1 MDHVSKKPIY
11 LYVFLGIV
19 FIGIILI
26 CFFPKSIISECGS
39 KAQKIDVWTVVES
52 EHGSKDVLIP
62 IKLDF
67 AKDEPYVICTEL
79 PETFKTEKSVCFWTE
94 NQDVTVYLDDQE
106 IYNTTNQDNFG
117 DAKVALWNY
126 VRVPS
131 ESDGKMLYLSFSC
144 PYDISEYWL
153 DEVYYGTEKEIDDTL
168 RHSYFC
174 GSLIDNIMQGMGF
187 SFILLGF
194 IRKNEQRYQIG
205 LILFGV
211 MAILLATWLSF
222 GLKGY
227 TQVWF
232 SRYTCTLL
240 SYIAFSLIPIVLSIY
255 LRIRVHRIKPFVVI
269 CDIFLF
275 FDTLIVIA
283 VFLMQALGVRDVRE
297 NLRLGYI
304 LLFSCI
310 AWAIFVSI
318 YYYLR
323 ERKHISVLTVI
334 SSFLFIIAMCAIY
347 ISENKLAEL
356 HFDTSL
362 ITRICAMVIIIFE
375 FILLASHL
383 QEKYKL
389 QKAME
394 EQNEN
399 LKTQYFTTQIRPH
412 FIMNTLGAIRAM
424 IRVDAE
430 KAYEMLYDFSK
441 YIRKNIEEKDYSKPI
456 PFLEEIDYIRT
467 YLKLEQIRFG
477 DRIKVKME
485 LEYTDFW
492 ILPLTIQ
499 PFVENAI
506 KHGLQVVNRGGTLW
520 IRSYYLDERVYI
532 EVEDDGVGFDVASLT
547 KKFDEGKSLG
557 MRSAM
562 YRLKYKMNG
571 TYSIKSNMEEKSSG
585 TLIHI
590 ELPANWRDKDEN
602 NYRRR

>member
-1 MDHVSKKPIY
+1 MKPISKKTLY
-11 LYVFLGIV
+11 LYVFLSIV
-19 FIGIILI
+19 FIGMLVM
-26 CFFPKSIISECGS
+26 CYFPKSIISECGS
-39 KAQKIDVWTVVES
+39 KAQKIDVWTLVES
-52 EHGSKDVLIP
+52 EHASKDVLIP
-62 IKLDF
+62 VSLDS
-67 AKDEPYVICTEL
+67 AKDEPFVICTEL
-79 PETFKTEKSVCFWTE
+79 PETFKEEKTVCFWTE
-94 NQDVTVYLDDQE
+94 NQDVTVYLDEQE
-106 IYNTTNQDNFG
+106 IYNTENQDTFG
-117 DAKVALWNY
+117 EAKVALWNY

-131 ESDGKMLYLSFSC
+131 DSDGKMLYLSFSC

-168 RHSYFC
+168 RQTYLF
-174 GSLIDNIMQGMGF
+174 GALIDNIMRGMGF
-187 SFILLGF
+187 SFILLAL

-211 MAILLATWLSF
+211 MAILLSVWLTL

-227 TQVWF
+227 IQVWL

-240 SYIAFSLIPIVLSIY
+240 SYIAFSFIPIILSLY
-255 LRIRVHRIKPFVVI
+255 LRIRVHRIKPFVVV
-269 CDIFLF
+269 CDIFIF
-275 FDTLIVIA
+275 IDTLAVLA
-283 VFLMQALGVRDVRE
+283 VFLMQALGIRDVRE
-297 NLRLGYI
+297 NLRLGYV

-310 AWAIFVSI
+310 AWAIFVSV

-334 SSFLFIIAMCAIY
+334 SSFLFIIAMSAIY
-347 ISENKLAEL
+347 ISENKLAGL
-356 HFDTSL
+356 HFDSSL
-362 ITRICAMVIIIFE
+362 VTRICAMVIIIFE

-383 QEKYKL
+383 QEKYRL
-389 QKAME
+389 QKALE

-399 LKTQYFTTQIRPH
+399 LKIQYFTTQIRPH

-424 IRVDAE
+424 IRVDSE

-441 YIRKNIEEKDYSKPI
+441 YIRKNMEEKDYSKPI

-477 DRIKVKME
+477 DRINVKME
-485 LEYTDFW
+485 LDYTDFW

-506 KHGLQVVNRGGTLW
+506 KHGLQVTSKGGTVW
-520 IRSYYLDERVYI
+520 IRSYSLDGKVYI
-532 EVEDDGVGFDVASLT
+532 EVEDDGVGFDVSSLT

-562 YRLKYKMNG
+562 YRIKYKMNG
-571 TYSIKSNMEEKSSG
+571 TYTITSKMEENSSG
-585 TLIHI
+585 TLICI
-590 ELPANWRDKDEN
+590 ELPMNWRGKDET
-602 NYRRR
+602 NYRR

>member
-1 MDHVSKKPIY
+1 MNHISKKTIY
-11 LYVFLGIV
+11 LYVVLGIV
-19 FIGIILI
+19 FIGIILM
-26 CFFPKSIISECGS
+26 CYFPESIISECGS

-52 EHGSKDVLIP
+52 EHVSKDVLTP
-62 IKLDF
+62 IKLDSE
-67 AKDEPYVICTEL
+67 KDAPYVICTEL
-79 PETFKTEKSVCFWTE
+79 PETFKTEKLVCFWTE
-94 NQDVTVYLDDQE
+94 NQDVTVYLGDQE
-106 IYNTTNQDNFG
+106 IYNTDNQDAFG
-117 DAKVALWNY
+117 EAKVALWNY
-126 VRVPS
+126 VRIPS
-131 ESDGKMLYLSFSC
+131 ESDGKMLSLSFSC

-187 SFILLGF
+187 SFILLAL
-194 IRKNEQRYQIG
+194 IRKSEQRYQIG

-211 MAILLATWLSF
+211 MAILLSTWLSF

-255 LRIRVHRIKPFVVI
+255 LRIRVHRIKPFVAI

-310 AWAIFVSI
+310 AWAIFVSV

-347 ISENKLAEL
+347 ISENKLAEF

-394 EQNEN
+394 VQNEN
-399 LKTQYFTTQIRPH
+399 LKMQYFTTQIRPH
-412 FIMNTLGAIRAM
+412 FIMNILGAIRAM
-424 IRVDAE
+424 VRVDSE

>member
-1 MDHVSKKPIY
+1 MKPISKKTLY
-11 LYVFLGIV
+11 LYVFLSIV
-19 FIGIILI
+19 FIGMLVM
-26 CFFPKSIISECGS
+26 CYFPKSIISECGS
-39 KAQKIDVWTVVES
+39 KAQKIDVWTLVES
-52 EHGSKDVLIP
+52 EHASKDVLIP
-62 IKLDF
+62 VSLDS
-67 AKDEPYVICTEL
+67 AKDEPFVICTEL
-79 PETFKTEKSVCFWTE
+79 PETFKEEKTVCFWTE
-94 NQDVTVYLDDQE
+94 NQDVTVYLDEQE
-106 IYNTTNQDNFG
+106 IYNTENQDTFG
-117 DAKVALWNY
+117 EAKVALWNY

-131 ESDGKMLYLSFSC
+131 DSDGKMLYLSFSC

-168 RHSYFC
+168 RQTYLF
-174 GSLIDNIMQGMGF
+174 GALIDNIMRGMGF
-187 SFILLGF
+187 SFILLAL

-211 MAILLATWLSF
+211 MAILLSVWLTL

-227 TQVWF
+227 IQVWL

-240 SYIAFSLIPIVLSIY
+240 SYIAFSFIPIILSLY
-255 LRIRVHRIKPFVVI
+255 LRIRVHRIKPFVVV
-269 CDIFLF
+269 CDIFIF
-275 FDTLIVIA
+275 IDTLAVLA
-283 VFLMQALGVRDVRE
+283 VFLMQALGIRDVRE
-297 NLRLGYI
+297 NLRLGYV

-310 AWAIFVSI
+310 AWAIFVSV

-334 SSFLFIIAMCAIY
+334 SSFLFIIAMSAIY
-347 ISENKLAEL
+347 ISENKLAGL
-356 HFDTSL
+356 HFDSSL
-362 ITRICAMVIIIFE
+362 VTRICAMVIIIFE

-383 QEKYKL
+383 QEKNRL
-389 QKAME
+389 QKALE

-399 LKTQYFTTQIRPH
+399 LKIQYFTTQIRPH

-424 IRVDAE
+424 IRVDSE

-441 YIRKNIEEKDYSKPI
+441 YIRKNMEEKDYSKPI

-477 DRIKVKME
+477 DRINVKME
-485 LEYTDFW
+485 LDYTDFW

-506 KHGLQVVNRGGTLW
+506 KHGLQVTSKGGTVW
-520 IRSYYLDERVYI
+520 IRSYSLDGKVYI
-532 EVEDDGVGFDVASLT
+532 EVEDDGVGFDVSSLT

-562 YRLKYKMNG
+562 YRIKYKMNG
-571 TYSIKSNMEEKSSG
+571 TYTITSKMEENSSG
-585 TLIHI
+585 TLICI
-590 ELPANWRDKDEN
+590 ELPLNWRGKDET
-602 NYRRR
+602 NYRR

>member
-1 MDHVSKKPIY
+1 MKPISKKTLY
-11 LYVFLGIV
+11 LYVFLSIV
-19 FIGIILI
+19 FIGMLVM
-26 CFFPKSIISECGS
+26 CYFPKSIISECGS
-39 KAQKIDVWTVVES
+39 KAQKIDVWTLVES
-52 EHGSKDVLIP
+52 EHASKDVLIP
-62 IKLDF
+62 VSLDS
-67 AKDEPYVICTEL
+67 AKDEPFVICTEL
-79 PETFKTEKSVCFWTE
+79 PETFKEEKTVCFWTE
-94 NQDVTVYLDDQE
+94 NQDVTVYLDEQE
-106 IYNTTNQDNFG
+106 IYNTENQDTFG
-117 DAKVALWNY
+117 EAKVALWNY

-131 ESDGKMLYLSFSC
+131 DSDGKMLYLSFSC

-168 RHSYFC
+168 RQTYLF
-174 GSLIDNIMQGMGF
+174 GALIDNIMRGMGF
-187 SFILLGF
+187 SFILLAL

-211 MAILLATWLSF
+211 MAILLSVWLTL

-227 TQVWF
+227 IQVWL

-240 SYIAFSLIPIVLSIY
+240 SYIAFSFIPIILSLY
-255 LRIRVHRIKPFVVI
+255 LRIRVHRIKPFVVV
-269 CDIFLF
+269 CDIFIF
-275 FDTLIVIA
+275 IDTLAVLA
-283 VFLMQALGVRDVRE
+283 VFLMQALGIRDVRE
-297 NLRLGYI
+297 NLRLGYV

-310 AWAIFVSI
+310 AWAIFVSV

-334 SSFLFIIAMCAIY
+334 SSFLFIIAMSAIY
-347 ISENKLAEL
+347 ISENKLAGL
-356 HFDTSL
+356 HFDSSL
-362 ITRICAMVIIIFE
+362 VTRICAMVIIIFE

-383 QEKYKL
+383 QEKNRL
-389 QKAME
+389 QKALE

-399 LKTQYFTTQIRPH
+399 LKIQYFTTQIRPH

-424 IRVDAE
+424 IRVDSE

-441 YIRKNIEEKDYSKPI
+441 YIRKNMEEKDYSKPI

-477 DRIKVKME
+477 DRINVKME
-485 LEYTDFW
+485 LDYTDFW

-506 KHGLQVVNRGGTLW
+506 KHGLQVTSKGGTVW
-520 IRSYYLDERVYI
+520 IRSYSLDGKVYI
-532 EVEDDGVGFDVASLT
+532 EVEDDGVGFDVSSLT

-562 YRLKYKMNG
+562 YRIKYKMNG
-571 TYSIKSNMEEKSSG
+571 TYTITSKMEENSSG
-585 TLIHI
+585 TLICI
-590 ELPANWRDKDEN
+590 ELPMNWRGKDET
-602 NYRRR
+602 NYRR